1 MARKH
6 RFRRILMLSLVVTG
20 LAAAFQPANAAG
32 ADTGSASATIVSAQ
46 ASTGGKSATKI
57 NVSAPSTALSA
68 GVATEE
74 AITMITGSQLPN
86 DVLSH
91 IPADFSQVMG
101 YTPVVGHL
109 ANGTPVAINPKGG
122 CSVIGGGRPFDLAVA
137 CKAHDLGYDLLRYA
151 HHHGADLSPRARHLV
166 DDKFGTDLFT
176 QCAALYTGGRSQAC
190 DVMAASFDAGV
201 GFNSWRQDFGAP
213 ISDAGQV
220 RTIGILGLGL
230 ILLYFLA
237 RRTLRV
243 VNRSLQRMRG
253 RGPVLAIDAASA

>member
-6 RFRRILMLSLVVTG
+6 RLRRIMALSLIVTA
-20 LAAAFQPANAAG
+20 LAAAFQPANAA
-32 ADTGSASATIVSAQ
+32 ASSSASAVSTR
-46 ASTGGKSATKI
+46 ASLGRQPTTQTG
-57 NVSAPSTALSA
+57 VSAPSAALSA

-74 AITMITGSQLPN
+74 AITMITGSQLPS
-86 DVLSH
+86 DALSH

-109 ANGTPVAINPKGG
+109 ANGTAIAINPNGG

-151 HHHGADLSPRARHLV
+151 HRQGADLSPRARHLV
-166 DDKFGTDLFT
+166 DDKFGTDLFA
-176 QCAALYTGGRSQAC
+176 QCAALYTGGKSDAC
-190 DVMAASFDAGV
+190 NVMAASFDAAV

-213 ISDAGQV
+213 ISNAGQV
-220 RTIGILGLGL
+220 RTFGILGLGL

-237 RRTLRV
+237 RRPLRV
-243 VNRSLQRMRG
+243 VNRWVRG
-253 RGPVLAIDAASA
+253 RGPVLALDVASA